1 MCKRSVPG
9 KAQTPTQLAL
19 WLAAILLAAGL
30 RLVGLNRQPLWWDEG
45 WSVYFASLPV
55 GDMLSATAQDIHP
68 PLYYALLHYWCQIF
82 GYSPSALRLL
92 SVVFGV
98 GLVAAVYAL
107 ATAILDHRI
116 GLLAAVLTAIAPMQ
130 VFYAQEVRM
139 YGLVTLL
146 GTISWY
152 ALLQSKRQRNRPA
165 SWQATYVLAT
175 SLALYT
181 EYYAAILWLGQCL
194 YMIASSGRYPADT
207 HNIGPCSRWCSSE
220 TMLIRGYA
228 TYSCLM
234 RFLKEHAFLFLPPLL
249 YLPWLAYVT
258 PKLLTYVGQKRV
270 IEGYQA
276 LDPFSFAWAHLSSFA
291 AGHRVGQEHPALLL
305 TMSAIAFLCVA
316 ALGLATVPKSSAL
329 LRVSLSY
336 LFLPLV
342 AGYAINVLFPFTPPF
357 FERVLLLASPP
368 LYLATAAAILRL
380 TKRVNLKKGAVLGLL
395 LGLAP
400 AANLYYVWTVPR
412 YPGRDYRPLFQTIR
426 RLGSREDRIL
436 CVHPWQYGY
445 AIAYLPERLRNLY
458 LVPTDEWQDSSRRRD
473 DLYMLLGN
481 TARLWF
487 PAHQSLGRILE
498 DEILADLDS
507 LGYRGLAEWY
517 GNETFLVA
525 YATAGEPLSTG
536 TMASF
541 EEGPTLIASE
551 FSSQAV
557 SGAGAITV
565 RLHWQGIGPD
575 SNSFQAS
582 LRLLDGHGTTWASH
596 DFPIESAEQNAALL
610 IPWGTPATRLELALI
625 LTRNGV
631 ELHPSSLNPERFTLP
646 LGSVEIL
653 PAVEPPPTGAE
664 LGLRY
669 LGARFQSGPILWAQ
683 QSLPKQV
690 QQGEILPVE
699 LWWQAEQ
706 QLASECVIFL
716 QALTDQGV
724 LVAAAEERA
733 TGGIWPMTQW
743 QDGALVRDP
752 HQLLMP
758 AHAPIGHLRV
768 IVGLLDPKTRARV
781 PVSEHDY
788 VLLGE
793 VDVTEAR
800 RSFVPPA
807 AESSIA
813 IAFSDLATLIGYTI
827 EPCQWQSSGA
837 CLANED
843 TLNIQLVWQANS
855 ETSRRYRSFVHLLAG
870 DTIVAQS
877 VHEPRGAPTTAWLPG
892 QYIDDSHT
900 LDVTPI
906 KGSDGLLLL
915 AVGLYDPETGA
926 RLTPVGGEIRD
937 GRLGLVTVARP

>member
-9 KAQTPTQLAL
+9 KAQAPIQLAL
-19 WLAAILLAAGL
+19 WLAALLLAAGL
-30 RLVGLNRQPLWWDEG
+30 RLVCLNRQPLWWDEG

-107 ATAILDHRI
+107 AAALLDHRI
-116 GLLAAVLTAIAPMQ
+116 GLLAAVLTTIAPMQ

-194 YMIASSGRYPADT
+194 YMIASSGRYPADA
-207 HNIGPCSRWCSSE
+207 HNIGPFTVLRASSCSRWCGSE
-220 TMLIRGYA
+220 TMPTRGYA
-228 TYSCLM
+228 TYSYLM
-234 RFLKEHAFLFLPPLL
+234 RFLRGQAFLFLPPLL
-249 YLPWLAYVT
+249 YLPWLAYAT

-305 TMSAIAFLCVA
+305 TISAIAFLCVA
-316 ALGLATVPKSSAL
+316 ALGLATVPRSSAL

-342 AGYAINVLFPFTPPF
+342 AGYAVNVLFPFTPPF

-368 LYLATAAAILRL
+368 LYLATASGILKLAERENW
-380 TKRVNLKKGAVLGLL
+380 RKGAVLGLL

-445 AIAYLPERLRNLY
+445 ATAYLPERLRNLD
-458 LVPTDEWQDSSRRRD
+458 LVPTDKWQDPSRRRN
-473 DLYMLLGN
+473 DLQTLLSRA
-481 TARLWF
+481 ARLWF

-498 DEILADLDS
+498 GEIIADLDS

-517 GNETFLVA
+517 GNETLLAA
-525 YATAGEPLSTG
+525 YTTVEEPLSVGAT
-536 TMASF
+536 ASF
-541 EEGPTLIASE
+541 EQGPTLIASE
-551 FSSQAV
+551 FSPQAV

-565 RLHWQGIGPD
+565 RLHWQDIGPD
-575 SNSFQAS
+575 GNSFQAS
-582 LRLLDGHGTTWASH
+582 LRLLDGRGATWASH
-596 DFPIESAEQNAALL
+596 DFPIEPAEQSAALL
-610 IPWGTPATRLELALI
+610 IPWGTPATHLELALI

-664 LGLRY
+664 LGLRC

-706 QLASECVIFL
+706 QLASEYVIFL
-716 QALTDQGV
+716 QALTDQRV
-724 LVAAAEERA
+724 LV
-733 TGGIWPMTQW
+733 
-743 QDGALVRDP
+743 
-752 HQLLMP
+752 HSS
-758 AHAPIGHLRV
+758 V
-768 IVGLLDPKTRARV
+768 I
-781 PVSEHDY
+781 
-788 VLLGE
+788 
-793 VDVTEAR
+793 
-800 RSFVPPA
+800 
-807 AESSIA
+807 
-813 IAFSDLATLIGYTI
+813 LIN
-827 EPCQWQSSGA
+827 C
-837 CLANED
+837 
-843 TLNIQLVWQANS
+843 
-855 ETSRRYRSFVHLLAG
+855 
-870 DTIVAQS
+870 
-877 VHEPRGAPTTAWLPG
+877 
-892 QYIDDSHT
+892 
-900 LDVTPI
+900 
-906 KGSDGLLLL
+906 
-915 AVGLYDPETGA
+915 
-926 RLTPVGGEIRD
+926 
-937 GRLGLVTVARP
+937 